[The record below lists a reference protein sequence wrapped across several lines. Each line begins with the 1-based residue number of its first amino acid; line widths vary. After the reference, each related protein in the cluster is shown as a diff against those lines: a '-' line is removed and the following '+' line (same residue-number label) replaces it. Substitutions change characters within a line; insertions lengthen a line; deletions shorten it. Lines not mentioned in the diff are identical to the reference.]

1 MKNSFVLYTEYAKH
15 LSLLS
20 MEQRG
25 VLFTA
30 IMAYELGEALPDMDG
45 MTQMAF
51 SFISEQLSRDK
62 EKYESTCKKRSEAG
76 SRGGRPRVNENN
88 EKQDDPQEEE
98 EKQTKASE
106 LDEKQSGNI
115 AIEKKQEPFAE
126 SKKSNCFSEKAN
138 ESNEKQK
145 KPDNEDEDEYE
156 DEYEDEE
163 DMREVEIEGECERG
177 KETSLHHSSPPSSPP
192 GCINKG
198 LALFL
203 RAFPNVVVDNRASPS
218 LDLDYEALTEAFA
231 QSSWLR
237 KRGHDLSW
245 IARNATQ
252 IIQGRYKDHESVDVF
267 ADLRQELIQEEG
279 LNDA

>member
-30 IMAYELGEALPDMDG
+30 IMAYELGETLPDMDG

-76 SRGGRPRVNENN
+76 SRGGRPKANESN
-88 EKQDDPQEEE
+88 EKQDEPQEEE

-115 AIEKKQEPFAE
+115 AIEKKKESFAE

-145 KPDNEDEDEYE
+145 NPDNEDEDEYE

-163 DMREVEIEGECERG
+163 DMREVEIEGECEREKG
-177 KETSLHHSSPPSSPP
+177 TSLPRSSPPSSPP
-192 GCINKG
+192 DCINEG

-218 LDLDYEALTEAFA
+218 LDLDYEALTEAFE

-245 IARNATQ
+245 VARNAPQ
-252 IIQGRYKDHESVDVF
+252 IIQGRYKDRESVDVYG
-267 ADLRQELIQEEG
+267 DLRRELMREEG

>member
-30 IMAYELGEALPDMDG
+30 IMAYELGETLPDMDG

-76 SRGGRPRVNENN
+76 SRGGRPKANESN
-88 EKQDDPQEEE
+88 EKQDDPREEE

-106 LDEKQSGNI
+106 LDKKQSGNI
-115 AIEKKQEPFAE
+115 AIEKKQEPFAK

-145 KPDNEDEDEYE
+145 NPDNEDEDEYE

-177 KETSLHHSSPPSSPP
+177 KETSLPRSSPPPVSSD
-192 GCINKG
+192 GINEG
-198 LALFL
+198 LAMFL

>member
-30 IMAYELGEALPDMDG
+30 IMAYELGEELPDMDG

-76 SRGGRPRVNENN
+76 SRGGRPRANESN
-88 EKQDDPQEEE
+88 EKQDDPREEE
-98 EKQTKASE
+98 EKQVKANES
-106 LDEKQSGNI
+106 DKKQENET

-126 SKKSNCFSEKAN
+126 SKKSNCFLEKAN

-145 KPDNEDEDEYE
+145 NPDNEDEDEYE
-156 DEYEDEE
+156 DEYEDEG
-163 DMREVEIEGECERG
+163 DMREVEIEGECERE
-177 KETSLHHSSPPSSPP
+177 KETSLPRSSPSSSPPD
-192 GCINKG
+192 CINKG

-218 LDLDYEALTEAFA
+218 LDLDYEALTEAFE

-237 KRGHDLSW
+237 KRWHDLSW
-245 IARNATQ
+245 VARNAPQ
-252 IIQGRYKDHESVDVF
+252 IIQGRYKDHESIDVYG
-267 ADLRQELIQEEG
+267 DLRRDLMREEG

>member
-15 LSLLS
+15 LALLS

-30 IMAYELGEALPDMDG
+30 IMAYELGDTLPDMDG

-76 SRGGRPRVNENN
+76 SRGGRPKASEGN
-88 EKQDDPQEEE
+88 EKQDEPQEEE
-98 EKQTKASE
+98 EKQEKANESDNNQDNKTIIE
-106 LDEKQSGNI
+106 EKQ
-115 AIEKKQEPFAE
+115 ETFAE

-138 ESNEKQK
+138 ESSEKQK
-145 KPDNEDEDEYE
+145 NPDNEDEDEYE

-163 DMREVEIEGECERG
+163 DMREVEIEGECEREKG
-177 KETSLHHSSPPSSPP
+177 TSLPRSSPPSSPP
-192 GCINKG
+192 DCINEG

-218 LDLDYEALTEAFA
+218 LDLDYEALTEAFE

-245 IARNATQ
+245 VARNAPQ
-252 IIQGRYKDHESVDVF
+252 IIQGRYKDHESVDVYG
-267 ADLRQELIQEEG
+267 DLRRELMREEG

>member
-30 IMAYELGEALPDMDG
+30 IMAYELGDTIPDMDG

-76 SRGGRPRVNENN
+76 SRGGRPKTNESN
-88 EKQDDPQEEE
+88 EKQDEPQEKE
-98 EKQTKASE
+98 EKQEKANE
-106 LDEKQSGNI
+106 RDKKQSGNI
-115 AIEKKQEPFAE
+115 AIEKNHELFAE
-126 SKKSNCFSEKAN
+126 SKKSNCFLKKAN
-138 ESNEKQK
+138 KSNEKQK
-145 KPDNEDEDEYE
+145 NPDNEDEDEYE

-163 DMREVEIEGECERG
+163 DMREVEIEGECEREKG
-177 KETSLHHSSPPSSPP
+177 TSLPRSSPPSSPP
-192 GCINKG
+192 DCINEG

-218 LDLDYEALTEAFA
+218 LDLDYKALTEAFE

-237 KRGHDLSW
+237 TRGHDLSW
-245 IARNATQ
+245 VARNAPQ
-252 IIQGRYKDHESVDVF
+252 IIRGRYKDHESIDVYG
-267 ADLRQELIQEEG
+267 DLRRELMREEG

>member
-30 IMAYELGEALPDMDG
+30 IMAYELGDELPDMDG

-76 SRGGRPRVNENN
+76 SRGGRPKTNESN
-88 EKQDDPQEEE
+88 EKQDEPQEEE
-98 EKQTKASE
+98 EKQAKANESKNKQDNKTIIE
-106 LDEKQSGNI
+106 EKQD
-115 AIEKKQEPFAE
+115 PFAE

-145 KPDNEDEDEYE
+145 NPDNEDEDEYE

-163 DMREVEIEGECERG
+163 DMREGEIEGECERE
-177 KETSLHHSSPPSSPP
+177 KEPSLPHSSPPSSPP

-218 LDLDYEALTEAFA
+218 LDLDFQALSDAFL

-237 KRGHDLSW
+237 KQPHDLSW
-245 IARNATQ
+245 VARNEQ
-252 IIQGRYKDHESVDVF
+252 KIIGGAYKDHESVDVF
-267 ADLRQELIQEEG
+267 SDLRRELMQEEV

>member
-15 LSLLS
+15 LALLS

-30 IMAYELGEALPDMDG
+30 IMAYELGDTLPDMDG

-76 SRGGRPRVNENN
+76 SRGGRPKASEEN
-88 EKQDDPQEEE
+88 EKQDEPQEEE
-98 EKQTKASE
+98 KKQEKANESDNNQDNKT
-106 LDEKQSGNI
+106 I
-115 AIEKKQEPFAE
+115 IEEKQEPFAE

-145 KPDNEDEDEYE
+145 NPDNEDEDEYE

-163 DMREVEIEGECERG
+163 DMREVEIEGECERE
-177 KETSLHHSSPPSSPP
+177 KETSLTRSSPPPVSSD
-192 GCINKG
+192 GINEG

-203 RAFPNVVVDNRASPS
+203 RVFPNVVVDNRASPS
-218 LDLDYEALTEAFA
+218 LDLDYKALTEAFE

-245 IARNATQ
+245 VARNAPQ
-252 IIQGRYKDHESVDVF
+252 IIQGRYKDHEGIDVYG
-267 ADLRQELIQEEG
+267 DLRRELMREEG

>member
-15 LSLLS
+15 LALLS

-30 IMAYELGEALPDMDG
+30 IMAYELEDTLPDMDG

-76 SRGGRPRVNENN
+76 SRGGRPKASEGN
-88 EKQDDPQEEE
+88 EKQDEPQKE
-98 EKQTKASE
+98 EKKQEKANES
-106 LDEKQSGNI
+106 DNNQDKKTI
-115 AIEKKQEPFAE
+115 IEEKQEPFAE

-145 KPDNEDEDEYE
+145 NPDNEDEDEYE

-163 DMREVEIEGECERG
+163 DMSEVEIEGECERE
-177 KETSLHHSSPPSSPP
+177 KETSLIRSSPPPVSSD
-192 GCINKG
+192 GINKG

-203 RAFPNVVVDNRASPS
+203 RAFPNVVVDNRASSS
-218 LDLDYEALTEAFA
+218 LDLDYEALTEAFE

-245 IARNATQ
+245 VARNAPQ
-252 IIQGRYKDHESVDVF
+252 IIRGRYKDHESIDVYG
-267 ADLRQELIQEEG
+267 DLRRDLIREEG

>member
-15 LSLLS
+15 LALLS

-30 IMAYELGEALPDMDG
+30 IMAYELGDTLPDMDG

-76 SRGGRPRVNENN
+76 SRGGRPKASEGN
-88 EKQDDPQEEE
+88 EKQDEPREE
-98 EKQTKASE
+98 EKKQEKANES
-106 LDEKQSGNI
+106 DNKQDNETI
-115 AIEKKQEPFAE
+115 IEEKQEPFAE

-145 KPDNEDEDEYE
+145 NPDNEDEYE

-163 DMREVEIEGECERG
+163 DMREVEIEGECERE
-177 KETSLHHSSPPSSPP
+177 KETSLSRSSPPPVSSD
-192 GCINKG
+192 GINEG

-203 RAFPNVVVDNRASPS
+203 RVFPNVVVDNRASPS
-218 LDLDYEALTEAFA
+218 LDLDYKALTEAFE

-245 IARNATQ
+245 VARNAPQ
-252 IIQGRYKDHESVDVF
+252 IIQGRYKDHESIDVYG
-267 ADLRQELIQEEG
+267 DLRRELMREEG

>member
-30 IMAYELGEALPDMDG
+30 IMAYELGEELPDMDG

-76 SRGGRPRVNENN
+76 SRGGRPRANESN
-88 EKQDDPQEEE
+88 EKQDDPREEE
-98 EKQTKASE
+98 EKQAKANES
-106 LDEKQSGNI
+106 DKKQENET
-115 AIEKKQEPFAE
+115 AIKKKQEPFAE
-126 SKKSNCFSEKAN
+126 SKKSNCFLEKAN
-138 ESNEKQK
+138 KSNEKQK
-145 KPDNEDEDEYE
+145 NPDNEDEDEYE

-163 DMREVEIEGECERG
+163 DMREVEIEGECERE
-177 KETSLHHSSPPSSPP
+177 KETSLPHSSPPSSPP
-192 GCINKG
+192 DCINEG

-218 LDLDYEALTEAFA
+218 LDLDYEALTEAFE

-245 IARNATQ
+245 VARNAPQ
-252 IIQGRYKDHESVDVF
+252 IIQGRYKDHESIDVYG
-267 ADLRQELIQEEG
+267 DLRRELMREDG